1 MNYFC
6 CDEERRTLVI
16 NHPVLNG
23 IDYLEVVDNP
33 EDANAIRQTVLQVYL
48 LKEVMPGTIT
58 TENISIEGG
67 ERIRNIEVLWV
78 WVGPAATPPSLSMS
92 PPGSSSKVLTVKV
105 KAAGDFSVYQLRLI
119 NLETENFDPILSS
132 VDFSFKVVCDNEFD
146 CSPQCTCTEPMAK
159 EPDINYLV
167 KDYSS
172 FKQLML
178 DRMALLL
185 PRWQERNA
193 ADPGIMLVELLAYVG
208 DYLSYRQDAIAT
220 EAYLGTARKRISV
233 RRHARLVDYRMHDG
247 ANARTWVHFEVAE
260 GITNLQIKKTCNGAA
275 TSLLTRSPRLPLIS
289 VPGTEPVEMA
299 MKEGAL
305 VFELL
310 HDATLD
316 ARNNIFYFYTWGNKS
331 CSLQTG
337 AVTATFDTHLLALK
351 PGQVLIFEEIAGPR
365 TGKKSD
371 ADPNH
376 RHPVKVTSVSYQ
388 SDPVGNPYGVP
399 PDNTPR
405 PVTVVEWAAADALPF
420 DLCINTVD
428 ENGDA
433 IVVSAAIG
441 NNILVDHGY
450 TLPPE
455 QLPGVPEAQQAVLVK
470 NTSCDPCK
478 EQVYSNTP
486 ARYNPELKQY
496 PVTRAVPCPAD
507 PSSAY
512 SLINADPTEAS
523 PAVVIRELPVNET
536 WTPLNDLLSSN
547 SNDKNFVVET
557 ESDGVSYLRF
567 GNDVQGKF
575 PAAGSV
581 LQAVYRIGNG
591 LSGNIGSEAL
601 QHIVTADPAL
611 TALNIQQV
619 RNPLPAVG
627 GVDPES
633 IEEVR
638 NRAPIA
644 FRKQERAVT
653 MEDYE
658 TVSQRLFTGVQ
669 KSTAAQR
676 WTGSWRTV
684 FLTVDRLGGQQVD
697 ETFKNALIA
706 AVEKYRMAGED
717 VEAENPVFVSL
728 EIDITVCVRTDYL
741 RSQVKQAVAEML
753 STRELPGGRKGVFH
767 PDNFS
772 FGQPVYLSAVYAAA
786 QQVAGVYSIT
796 ITKFQRQG
804 QAASNALS
812 SGVLTIGRNEI
823 ARLDN
828 DPNFREHGVLNI
840 TLQGGK

>member
-16 NHPVLNG
+16 NHPALNG

-33 EDANAIRQTVLQVYL
+33 ADANAIRQTVLQVYL
-48 LKEVMPGTIT
+48 LKEVMPGAIT
-58 TENISIEGG
+58 AENIRIEGG

-78 WVGPAATPPSLSMS
+78 LVGPADMLSSPVS
-92 PPGSSSKVLTVKV
+92 PPGSGSKVLTVKV
-105 KAAGDFSVYQLRLI
+105 KEAGDFSVYQLSLV
-119 NLETENFDPILSS
+119 NLDTENFDPVLSA
-132 VDFSFKVVCDNEFD
+132 VDFSFKVLCDNDFD
-146 CSPQCTCTEPMAK
+146 CSPQCTCTEPLVK
-159 EPDINYLV
+159 EPDINYLA

-185 PRWQERNA
+185 PQWQERNA
-193 ADPGIMLVELLAYVG
+193 ADPGIMLIELLAYVG

-220 EAYLGTARKRISV
+220 EAYLGTARKRVSV
-233 RRHARLVDYRMHDG
+233 RRHARLVDYHMHDG
-247 ANARTWVHFEVAE
+247 SNARTWVHFEVTE
-260 GITNLQIKKTCNGAA
+260 GITDLSIKTTCNGVA
-275 TSLLTRSPRLPLIS
+275 TALLTRSPRLPL
-289 VPGTEPVEMA
+289 VAAPGTEPVETA
-299 MKEGAL
+299 LKEGAL
-305 VFELL
+305 VFELM
-310 HDATLD
+310 HDAILD

-337 AVTATFDTHLLALK
+337 ATTATFDTHLLALK

-371 ADPNH
+371 ADPAH
-376 RHPVKVTSVSYQ
+376 RHPVMITSVSYQ
-388 SDPVGNPYGVP
+388 SDPVGNPYSTP
-399 PDNTPR
+399 PDNNPR
-405 PVTVVEWAAADALPF
+405 PVTVVEWAADDAMLF
-420 DLCINTVD
+420 DLCISSVD
-428 ENGDA
+428 DNGA
-433 IVVSAAIG
+433 TIIVSAAMG
-441 NNILVDHGY
+441 NNVLTDHGY
-450 TLPPE
+450 TLSPE
-455 QLPGVPEAQQAVLVK
+455 LLPNVPEAQQAIPVI
-470 NTSCDPCK
+470 NSSCDPCK
-478 EQVYSNTP
+478 EQVYNNTP
-486 ARYNPELKQY
+486 ARYNPGLQY
-496 PVTRAVPCPAD
+496 SPVTQAVAYPAA

-512 SLINADPTEAS
+512 SLINADPTEAG

-536 WTPLNDLLSSN
+536 WTPLNDLLNSS
-547 SNDKNFVVET
+547 SNDKNFIVET

-567 GNDVQGKF
+567 GDDVQGKR
-575 PAAGSV
+575 PAADNV

-591 LSGNIGSEAL
+591 LAGNIGAEAL

-611 TALNIQQV
+611 TALNIRQL
-619 RNPLPAVG
+619 RNPLAAIG
-627 GVDPES
+627 GVDAES
-633 IEEVR
+633 MEEVR

-658 TVSQRLFTGVQ
+658 TVSQRLLTGIQ
-669 KSTAAQR
+669 KSAATQR

-697 ETFKNALIA
+697 AGFKNDLMTAI
-706 AVEKYRMAGED
+706 EKYRMAGED
-717 VEAENPVFVSL
+717 VEVEEPVFVSL
-728 EIDITVCVRTDYL
+728 EIDITVCVKADYL
-741 RSQVKQAVAEML
+741 RSQVKQAVSEML
-753 STRELPGGRKGVFH
+753 STRDLPGGRKGVFH

-786 QQVAGVYSIT
+786 QQVAGVYAVT

-804 QAASNALS
+804 QASGTALA
-812 SGVLTIGRNEI
+812 SGVLNIGRNEI